1 MAIDLVLDTADETPA
16 ATASSEANETAL
28 LAKVEDLTPEEQ
40 AKVEAFA
47 NKIDLH
53 KTEITTNYGSTVRK
67 QSAAVSSKTLANVKT
82 KDTGVVSD
90 LLVEMV
96 AVMNGTNKSD
106 EKASGIL
113 EKFLKKVKGEVT
125 VFRTKNESVEHTL
138 ERIEKQLEGHKLILQ
153 KDINMLDDLYDENWE
168 IYKGLTLYIKAGEIA
183 IEKAKAD
190 LTEMY
195 SAARSSGRPEDAVK
209 ADDFSAQ
216 IDEFDKQIDAL
227 RRTRAVCL
235 QSAPRIKSVQRMDT
249 ALTRKLQTS
258 IMDMLPLWRNQL
270 AQSIAQEH
278 TIKAAEAAN
287 AVDEMT
293 NKMLREG
300 AKQFHTAVVESAKAS
315 QRSSIDTETIDF
327 VYNEVIAAVSDVISI
342 EEEGRRQRAA
352 AVQVLA
358 DSEKKLV
365 SGILNAAKPKAD
377 NVVDTTGVD
386 VTEEEPLS

>member
-1 MAIDLVLDTADETPA
+1 
-16 ATASSEANETAL
+16 
-28 LAKVEDLTPEEQ
+28 
-40 AKVEAFA
+40 
-47 NKIDLH
+47 
-53 KTEITTNYGSTVRK
+53 
-67 QSAAVSSKTLANVKT
+67 
-82 KDTGVVSD
+82 
-90 LLVEMV
+90 
-96 AVMNGTNKSD
+96 
-106 EKASGIL
+106 
-113 EKFLKKVKGEVT
+113 
-125 VFRTKNESVEHTL
+125 
-138 ERIEKQLEGHKLILQ
+138 
-153 KDINMLDDLYDENWE
+153 MLDDLYDENWE

-183 IEKAKAD
+183 IEKAKTD

-235 QSAPRIKSVQRMDT
+235 QSAPRIKSIQRMDT

-287 AVDEMT
+287 AVDDMT

-327 VYNEVIAAVSDVISI
+327 VYNEVVTAVSDVMTI

-365 SGILNAAKPKAD
+365 SGILNAAKPRAD

-386 VTEEEPLS
+386 LTEEEPLS